1 MEYSFMFQASETGE
15 MTVKKKK
22 KKQAMKRDQGSSNS
36 INTVLNSD
44 QLCL

>member
-1 MEYSFMFQASETGE
+1 MFQASETGE
-15 MTVKKKK
+15 MTVKKKNK
-22 KKQAMKRDQGSSNS
+22 KKNQAMKRDQGSSNS